1 MEIGRLTAAI
11 VAAAAFASAQPSPD
25 LRAAEKVFKNVQS
38 LKGISANEF
47 MATMGFFTASLG
59 ESCTYCHL
67 EESGGNWERY
77 ADDNDQKRTA
87 RTMIAM
93 VGAINQNFFGGRRE
107 LTCYSCHRGMEKPQ
121 TTPDLEVVY
130 GTPRF
135 PPPDQMVRGDESAAA
150 VDAIIGKYIDALGG

>member
-67 EESGGNWERY
+67 EESGGNWERIVKG
-77 ADDNDQKRTA
+77 AGVFRTC
-87 RTMIAM
+87 
-93 VGAINQNFFGGRRE
+93 RR
-107 LTCYSCHRGMEKPQ
+107 KII
-121 TTPDLEVVY
+121 VY
-130 GTPRF
+130 G
-135 PPPDQMVRGDESAAA
+135 
-150 VDAIIGKYIDALGG
+150 L